1 MEAILEAT
9 LKDLCPRTFVSV
21 APSGT
26 QTPFVVW
33 QQTGGKD
40 VSYMDSNA
48 QAKRQARVQISVWA
62 LTPMQAATLRD
73 QIEAAL
79 RPLQGITCT
88 PSAAHY
94 MAYEPDTKLHG
105 VQQVWEIWV

>member
-9 LKDLCPRTFVSV
+9 LKALCPRAFASV

-33 QQTGGKD
+33 QQTGGRD
-40 VSYMDSNA
+40 VSSWDNLPT
-48 QAKRQARVQISVWA
+48 KRHARVQISVWA
-62 LTPMQAATLRD
+62 STPMQASTLRN

-79 RPLQGITCT
+79 RPLRTILCT
-88 PSAAHY
+88 PSAAHH
-94 MAYEPDTKLHG
+94 MTYEPDTELHG
-105 VQQVWEIWV
+105 VQQTWEIWS

>member
-9 LKDLCPRTFVSV
+9 LKALCPRTFVSV

-33 QQTGGKD
+33 QQTGGRD
-40 VSYMDSNA
+40 VSYMDNGN
-48 QAKRQARVQISVWA
+48 AKRQARVQISVWA
-62 LTPMQAATLRD
+62 LTPMQAATLRS

-79 RPLQGITCT
+79 RPLESLTCT
-88 PSAAHY
+88 PSAAHH

>member
-9 LKDLCPRTFVSV
+9 LKALCPRTFITV

-40 VSYMDSNA
+40 VSYVENVS
-48 QAKRQARVQISVWA
+48 AKRHARVQISVWA
-62 LTPMQAATLRD
+62 SAPMQAASLRG
-73 QIEAAL
+73 QIEATL
-79 RPLQGITCT
+79 RTLASLTCT
-88 PSAAHY
+88 PSAAHH
-94 MAYEPDTKLHG
+94 MTYEPDTKLHG

>member
-1 MEAILEAT
+1 MEAILEAA
-9 LKDLCPRTFVSV
+9 LKALCSRTFVSV

-33 QQTGGKD
+33 QQTGGRD
-40 VSYMDSNA
+40 ESYVDNSK
-48 QAKRQARVQISVWA
+48 AKRHARVQISVWA
-62 LTPMQAATLRD
+62 STAMQAAALRD

-79 RPLQGITCT
+79 RPLEGLTCT
-88 PSAAHY
+88 PAAAHH
-94 MAYEPDTKLHG
+94 MTYEPDTKLHG

>member
-1 MEAILEAT
+1 MEAILETA
-9 LKDLCPRTFVSV
+9 LKALCPRTFVSV

-33 QQTGGKD
+33 QQTGGRD
-40 VSYMDSNA
+40 VSYVGNGN
-48 QAKRQARVQISVWA
+48 AKRHARVQISVWA
-62 LTPMQAATLRD
+62 LTPMQAANLRS

-79 RPLQGITCT
+79 RPLESLTCT
-88 PSAAHY
+88 PSAAHH
-94 MAYEPDTKLHG
+94 MTYEPDTKLHG